1 MRLGLES
8 YNCSMEQALTL
19 NLNLHVVNPD
29 WFPVYGGDGVGG
41 RGNAINLDDYNVY
54 RDFEV
59 EILTVHFEKNTM
71 RIRFCHRDRIET
83 RDVDATPFF
92 KKYKIVQA

>member
-19 NLNLHVVNPD
+19 NLNLIVVDPD
-29 WFPVYGGDGVGG
+29 WTPIYGADRCAVNMDT
-41 RGNAINLDDYNVY
+41 RHVY

-59 EILTVHFEKNTM
+59 EVLTVHFEKNTM
-71 RIRFCHRDRIET
+71 RIRFRHGGRVET

-92 KKYKIVQA
+92 EKYRIVCS